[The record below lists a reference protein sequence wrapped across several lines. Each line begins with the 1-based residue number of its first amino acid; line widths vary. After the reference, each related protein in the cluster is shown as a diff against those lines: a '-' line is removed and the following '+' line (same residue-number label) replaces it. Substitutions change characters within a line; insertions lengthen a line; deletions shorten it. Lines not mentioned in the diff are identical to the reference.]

1 MELRRATAGDA
12 DAIRGVARRS
22 VRATFALQPRLR
34 RALLD
39 DRFGKDLHAV
49 LTDPGRVVL
58 VAEIG
63 AEVVGVAAGRLDRA
77 VVEWL
82 HVAPA
87 HRDVGV
93 GDALYERL
101 RGELGEPAESSI
113 RPRAW
118 ERDATANSFWRR
130 RGFTVVNRSFRVLD
144 EERFVECEFAPSDGD
159 DRG

>member
-1 MELRRATAGDA
+1 MHLRGATDADA
-12 DAIRGVARRS
+12 DAIRSVARRS

-39 DRFGKDLHAV
+39 DRFGEDLREMLA
-49 LTDPGRVVL
+49 DPGQVIL
-58 VAEIG
+58 VAEVG
-63 AEVVGVAAGRLDRA
+63 TDVVGVAAGRLDRA
-77 VVEWL
+77 IVEWL

-101 RGELGEPAESSI
+101 RADLGEPSECAI

-118 ERDATANSFWRR
+118 ERDPAANSFWRR
-130 RGFTVVNRSFRVLD
+130 RGFTVVDRSFRVVD
-144 EERFVECEFAPSDGD
+144 EERFVECEFAPTDD
-159 DRG
+159 DRA